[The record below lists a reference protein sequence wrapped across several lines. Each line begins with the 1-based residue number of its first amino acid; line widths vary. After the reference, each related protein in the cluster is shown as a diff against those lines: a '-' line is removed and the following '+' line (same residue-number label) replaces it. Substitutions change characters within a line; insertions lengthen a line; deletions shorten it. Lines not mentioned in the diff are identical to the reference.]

1 MQVQSEIASLESDS
15 LSIKKGRIWDWLGE
29 DKNTNLT
36 YSRQGQALIWLEQI
50 THDDNP
56 IKGLDFGHFVI
67 LVLTLGPNPSFFLFL
82 RDFYLTK
89 GSVGTGAWTWTMA
102 WQ

>member
-29 DKNTNLT
+29 DKNTNST

-82 RDFYLTK
+82 RDFYLT
-89 GSVGTGAWTWTMA
+89 
-102 WQ
+102 